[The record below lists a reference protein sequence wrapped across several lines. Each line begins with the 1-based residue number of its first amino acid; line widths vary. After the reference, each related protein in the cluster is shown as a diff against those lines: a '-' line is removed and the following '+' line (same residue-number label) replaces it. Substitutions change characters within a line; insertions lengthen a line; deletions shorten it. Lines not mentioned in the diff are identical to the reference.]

1 MRVLDLR
8 PLHMAEAK
16 DLAGDLEEKTE
27 LKGYMKRFGKLTRK
41 KADELADE
49 IRKLDNLKIKEEDIV
64 KIVDF
69 LPKDV
74 EELNKIFKDISLDEK
89 EANDVLK
96 IVGKY

>member
-1 MRVLDLR
+1 
-8 PLHMAEAK
+8 
-16 DLAGDLEEKTE
+16 
-27 LKGYMKRFGKLTRK
+27 MKRFGKLTRK